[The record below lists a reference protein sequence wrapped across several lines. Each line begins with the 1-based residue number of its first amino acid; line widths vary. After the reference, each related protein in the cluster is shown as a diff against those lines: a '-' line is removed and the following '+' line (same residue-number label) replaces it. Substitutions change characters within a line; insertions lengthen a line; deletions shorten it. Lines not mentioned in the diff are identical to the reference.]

1 MRCDGRHRASRRG
14 AESKSWPC
22 WQGHVLVPRDAGL
35 TDLGLAVRGS
45 KSHLSRAVLVPE
57 HAEGAMEGLAGV
69 MAREPQIQAV
79 VLDSREAL
87 VIFQNVPVRI

>member
-1 MRCDGRHRASRRG
+1 M
-14 AESKSWPC
+14 
-22 WQGHVLVPRDAGL
+22 LVPRDAGL

-87 VIFQNVPVRI
+87 VIFQNVPVNFSFLHLEFESLICAKHCAKHV